1 MQQKREEHKNE
12 EQDAIQRAIDEMYAK
27 QAERYVGD
35 SSLNDDSDLIDNST
49 DASQLHTNGVGL
61 KLYQMMKINKHKYKM
76 KTLMT
81 LM

>member
-1 MQQKREEHKNE
+1 
-12 EQDAIQRAIDEMYAK
+12 MYAK

-35 SSLNDDSDLIDNST
+35 SSLNDDSDLTDNST
-49 DASQLHTNGVGL
+49 EASQLHTNEIEDEAVSNDE
-61 KLYQMMKINKHKYKM
+61 NKKRQYKM